1 MQTPTVN
8 KSGDSLS
15 WGKKERK
22 KKKERER
29 EIWDWK
35 REALSSLGSC

>member
-1 MQTPTVN
+1 MNQ
-8 KSGDSLS
+8 SGDSLS
-15 WGKKERK
+15 WGKKGKKEKK

-29 EIWDWK
+29 KIWDWK

>member
-8 KSGDSLS
+8 QSGDSLS

-22 KKKERER
+22 KKREG

>member
-1 MQTPTVN
+1 MNQ
-8 KSGDSLS
+8 SGDSLS
-15 WGKKERK
+15 WGKKGKKEK
-22 KKKERER
+22 KKKGER